1 MARDRVVARL
11 PLSFFCEENMQTRLT
26 TLADVRPFPVP
37 RRNAPGTIPRWRNAT
52 AVGGPALKPIEQ
64 QTLSDFIKTLLRAY
78 GWRPDFH
85 SVELP
90 NRIPYVPLPFA
101 GLMVEHFAKAA
112 DVWLLRGAPS
122 LQPNFIKNRVSE
134 ARYLVGEI
142 APGGGVV
149 HPNDG
154 SYEQAPPMVALKAPV
169 PTLPFVVPGVIPPA
183 ATRPHGKV
191 LAASATWKLLDVL
204 GRLARHLDA
213 LADAPSFAD
222 VWNDSWDE
230 AQDGALNSAAKVAE
244 KTYEKGGQV
253 LAAIPDALDTL
264 AHPGRL
270 FDGLKTAALVVG
282 GLAVLYLVLK

>member
-1 MARDRVVARL
+1 
-11 PLSFFCEENMQTRLT
+11 MQTRLT

-37 RRNAPGTIPRWRNAT
+37 RRNARGTMPRWRNAT
-52 AVGGPALKPIEQ
+52 AAGGPAVKPIEQ

-90 NRIPYVPLPFA
+90 RRIPYVPLPFA

-142 APGGGVV
+142 RSGGEVV
-149 HPNDG
+149 RPNDA
-154 SYEQAPPMVALKAPV
+154 SYEQAPPMVALKAPLSPLSV
-169 PTLPFVVPGVIPPA
+169 TIPGVMPPA

-191 LAASATWKLLDVL
+191 LTAPATWKLLDVL
-204 GRLARHLDA
+204 GRLARHLDG
-213 LADAPSFAD
+213 LADAPTFAD
-222 VWNDSWDE
+222 VWNDSWDQAQE
-230 AQDGALNSAAKVAE
+230 AALDSAAKVAE

-253 LAAIPDALDTL
+253 LAAIPDALDKL

-270 FDGLKTAALVVG
+270 FDGLKTAALVAG
-282 GLAVLYLVLK
+282 GLVVLYLVLK